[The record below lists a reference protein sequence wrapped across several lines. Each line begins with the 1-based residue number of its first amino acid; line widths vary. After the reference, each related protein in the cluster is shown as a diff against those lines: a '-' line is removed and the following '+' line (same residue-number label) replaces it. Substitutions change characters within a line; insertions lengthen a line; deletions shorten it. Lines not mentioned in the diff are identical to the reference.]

1 MADVHQAEAL
11 DLSQRP
17 IFGRRRLIIARKYAF
32 QETDTFSSPT
42 ITAEVFSNMGV
53 FVQLGVNQT
62 ATRKIGMPFAL
73 PSLGPCFGRSIKT
86 FLLGLMLKG
95 IYRSPIRR
103 KFQCETHLIFHI
115 KSVPGR

>member
-1 MADVHQAEAL
+1 MANVHQAEAL
-11 DLSQRP
+11 DQSERP
-17 IFGRRRLIIARKYAF
+17 VFGHRRLILARKHAF
-32 QETDTFSSPT
+32 QGADRCSSPT
-42 ITAEVFSNMGV
+42 ISVEVFTNMGV

-73 PSLGPCFGRSIKT
+73 PSMGPCFGRSIKT